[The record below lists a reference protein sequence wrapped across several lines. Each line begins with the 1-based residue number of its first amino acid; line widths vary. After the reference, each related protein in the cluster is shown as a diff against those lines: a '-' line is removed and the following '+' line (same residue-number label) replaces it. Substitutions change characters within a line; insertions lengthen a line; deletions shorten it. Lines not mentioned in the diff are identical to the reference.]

1 MCGNWLIGKTEALSS
16 CFAGTLRRHTNIVCV
31 NFWKMYNY
39 EEPNLYKDYLT
50 KISEKLTVE
59 DLLMVVPVFLAVFVS
74 QILNYA
80 FMGTHN
86 SNKCL

>member
-1 MCGNWLIGKTEALSS
+1 
-16 CFAGTLRRHTNIVCV
+16 
-31 NFWKMYNY
+31 MYNY

>member
-1 MCGNWLIGKTEALSS
+1 
-16 CFAGTLRRHTNIVCV
+16 
-31 NFWKMYNY
+31 MYNY
-39 EEPNLYKDYLT
+39 EDPNFYKNYLT

-74 QILNYA
+74 QMLNYA
-80 FMGTHN
+80 FMGMHY